1 MRTCVRM
8 MMGRPYR
15 PLRELED
22 HLDRGELE
30 FALVLARSIADERD
44 RPLELELT
52 VRFLP
57 LIAVSRPAVYDPWT
71 LRWLERWC
79 DENRLLA
86 SIDDAL
92 EVVGG
97 LVEIPADP
105 ERGLERIR
113 AASKEHPGLS
123 GWRRRRSRRD

>member
-1 MRTCVRM
+1 M

-30 FALVLARSIADERD
+30 FALALAHSLADERE
-44 RPLELELT
+44 RPLELEL
-52 VRFLP
+52 VLRFLP
-57 LIAVSRPAVYDPWT
+57 LIAVARPAAFDPWT

-79 DENRLLA
+79 DENRVLS
-86 SIDDAL
+86 SIDDAF

-97 LVEIPADP
+97 LAEIPADP

-113 AASKEHPGLS
+113 AASKAHPGLS
-123 GWRRRRSRRD
+123 SWRRRRSRRD